1 MELRLDD
8 KVALVTGGS
17 RGIGRAIAQ
26 AMADS
31 GARVMISSRKAED
44 LEIAA
49 KEIGNGC
56 EWFAANAGNEDE
68 AAACVAATVERL
80 GGVDILVNNAATNP
94 YMGSILGIDK
104 GRADKTVQVNQWGVL
119 RWTQLA
125 VEAGL
130 GSKPGAS
137 VINIA
142 STGGLGANTVIGWYN
157 VTKAAVIHLTRNL
170 ALEMGPNTR
179 VNAICPGLVKT
190 DMAKVL
196 VETAGD
202 AMAKRLP
209 TRRIGEPVDIAN
221 AAVFL
226 ASDAASW
233 ITGQALV
240 VDGGSLLVGSGG

>member
-1 MELRLDD
+1 MDLRLDD
-8 KVALVTGGS
+8 KVALITGGS

-26 AMADS
+26 SMADS
-31 GARVMISSRKAED
+31 GARVMISSRKADD
-44 LEIAA
+44 LEVAA

-68 AAACVAATVERL
+68 AAACIAATVERL

-94 YMGSILGIDK
+94 YMGSILGIDHS
-104 GRADKTVQVNQWGVL
+104 RADKTVQVNQWGVL

-125 VEAGL
+125 VEGGL

-142 STGGLGANTVIGWYN
+142 STGGMGANNVIGWYN

-170 ALEMGPNTR
+170 ALELGPNTR
-179 VNAICPGLVKT
+179 VNAIAPGLVDT
-190 DMAKVL
+190 DMAKAL
-196 VETAGD
+196 VEAAGEQ
-202 AMAKRLP
+202 MARRLP
-209 TRRIGEPVDIAN
+209 LKRIGAPVDIAN
-221 AAVFL
+221 AATFL

-233 ITGQALV
+233 ITGQTLV
-240 VDGGSLLVGSGG
+240 VDGGSLMMGGG